1 MAWTL
6 PVALLAVIASLLQA
20 NITYQLYPTV
30 GTLDPLSGPEEL
42 AYADIGRRAPRDG
55 GVLTA
60 VHLDNPASGFA
71 ARDAQVYL
79 PPAYFAHP
87 RPKLPVVVL
96 VSGVPGSPEQWFAEG
111 RAGQALD
118 AFAEDHRGLAPITV
132 AVDANGAVFKD
143 TLCVDSPATGDKVMT
158 YLAEDVPAGVAKLF
172 DVDPDPA
179 ETVATYFRGDGKAYD
194 AIDPLKILETAR
206 FGGGAHGRI
215 IAGLDDAE
223 DREAGRELT
232 AAAHAAGIDVAY
244 SETPG
249 AHTWR
254 AWAAGF
260 AESLPWLSAR
270 LGLTGEDS

>member
-1 MAWTL
+1 MEIIPALSLTGRAAQAAV
-6 PVALLAVIASLLQA
+6 VAVLLV
-20 NITYQLYPTV
+20 
-30 GTLDPLSGPEEL
+30 
-42 AYADIGRRAPRDG
+42 
-55 GVLTA
+55 
-60 VHLDNPASGFA
+60 

-132 AVDANGAVFKD
+132 AVDANGTVFNRGGSCALQMSLTHPGTYPTFLSMSPQKRP
-143 TLCVDSPATGDKVMT
+143 VD
-158 YLAEDVPAGVAKLF
+158 EN
-172 DVDPDPA
+172 PA

-206 FGGGAHGRI
+206 FGGGAH
-215 IAGLDDAE
+215 
-223 DREAGRELT
+223 
-232 AAAHAAGIDVAY
+232 
-244 SETPG
+244 
-249 AHTWR
+249 TWR

>member
-1 MAWTL
+1 M
-6 PVALLAVIASLLQA
+6 
-20 NITYQLYPTV
+20 

>member
-1 MAWTL
+1 MEIIPALSLTGRAAQAAV
-6 PVALLAVIASLLQA
+6 VAVLL
-20 NITYQLYPTV
+20 
-30 GTLDPLSGPEEL
+30 
-42 AYADIGRRAPRDG
+42 
-55 GVLTA
+55 
-60 VHLDNPASGFA
+60 F

-132 AVDANGAVFKD
+132 AVDANGATFKD

-158 YLAEDVPAGVAKLF
+158 CPAEDVPAGVAKLF

-179 ETVATYFRGDGKAYD
+179 ETVATYFRGDGKTYD
-194 AIDPLKILETAR
+194 AIDSLKILETAR
-206 FGGGAHGRI
+206 FGG
-215 IAGLDDAE
+215 
-223 DREAGRELT
+223 
-232 AAAHAAGIDVAY
+232 
-244 SETPG
+244 G

>member
-1 MAWTL
+1 M
-6 PVALLAVIASLLQA
+6 
-20 NITYQLYPTV
+20 
-30 GTLDPLSGPEEL
+30 
-42 AYADIGRRAPRDG
+42 
-55 GVLTA
+55 
-60 VHLDNPASGFA
+60 
-71 ARDAQVYL
+71 
-79 PPAYFAHP
+79 
-87 RPKLPVVVL
+87 
-96 VSGVPGSPEQWFAEG
+96 
-111 RAGQALD
+111 
-118 AFAEDHRGLAPITV
+118 
-132 AVDANGAVFKD
+132 FKD

-215 IAGLDDAE
+215 IAGLDDA
-223 DREAGRELT
+223 
-232 AAAHAAGIDVAY
+232 Y